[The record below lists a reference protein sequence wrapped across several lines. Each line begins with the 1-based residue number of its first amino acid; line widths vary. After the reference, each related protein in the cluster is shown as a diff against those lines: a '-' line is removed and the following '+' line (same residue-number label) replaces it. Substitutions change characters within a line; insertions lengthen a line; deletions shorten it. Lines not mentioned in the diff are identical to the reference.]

1 MEKHSVSKLIGAPP
15 GYIGYDEAGQLTE
28 KVRRRPYCVILFDE
42 IEKAHPDVLNT
53 LLQILDDGRITDAQG
68 RYVNFENTV
77 IIMTSN
83 AGSDRRDGAVGFGNT
98 LTQQGREKAL
108 KALQDIMRP
117 EFINRI
123 DEVISFNQLTKEDFA
138 KIASIMLGDLQK
150 GVARAG
156 ITLTWEEAVP
166 QKLAEESYSVK
177 YGARNLR
184 RLIEK
189 QLEDQAANLIL
200 DSYADP
206 IRALHAVVRDD
217 RIVVERA

>member
-1 MEKHSVSKLIGAPP
+1 
-15 GYIGYDEAGQLTE
+15 
-28 KVRRRPYCVILFDE
+28 
-42 IEKAHPDVLNT
+42 
-53 LLQILDDGRITDAQG
+53 
-68 RYVNFENTV
+68 
-77 IIMTSN
+77 MTSN

-108 KALQDIMRP
+108 KALSDIMRP

-123 DEVISFNQLTKEDFA
+123 DEVISFNQLTREDFA
-138 KIASIMLGDLQK
+138 KIASIMLSDLKK
-150 GVARAG
+150 GVERTG
-156 ITLTWEEAVP
+156 ITLTWDEAVP
-166 QKLAEESYSVK
+166 HKLAEDSYSVK

-206 IRALHAVVRDD
+206 IRALHATLREDK
-217 RIVVERA
+217 IVVERA

>member
-1 MEKHSVSKLIGAPP
+1 M
-15 GYIGYDEAGQLTE
+15 
-28 KVRRRPYCVILFDE
+28 
-42 IEKAHPDVLNT
+42 LNT

>member
-1 MEKHSVSKLIGAPP
+1 MKKPDWSGLRS
-15 GYIGYDEAGQLTE
+15 
-28 KVRRRPYCVILFDE
+28 
-42 IEKAHPDVLNT
+42 EKAHPDVLNT

-123 DEVISFNQLTKEDFA
+123 DEVISFNQLTREDFA
-138 KIASIMLGDLQK
+138 RIAAIMLGDLK
-150 GVARAG
+150 RGVSRAG
-156 ITLTWEEAVP
+156 IDLSWEEAVP
-166 QKLAEESYSVK
+166 EKLAEDSYSVK

-189 QLEDQAANLIL
+189 QVEDQAANLIL

-206 IRALHAVVRDD
+206 VRALRAVVRDGQ
-217 RIVVERA
+217 ILVEKA

>member
-1 MEKHSVSKLIGAPP
+1 
-15 GYIGYDEAGQLTE
+15 
-28 KVRRRPYCVILFDE
+28 
-42 IEKAHPDVLNT
+42 
-53 LLQILDDGRITDAQG
+53 
-68 RYVNFENTV
+68 
-77 IIMTSN
+77 
-83 AGSDRRDGAVGFGNT
+83 
-98 LTQQGREKAL
+98 
-108 KALQDIMRP
+108 MRP

-138 KIASIMLGDLQK
+138 KITSIMLGDLQK

>member
-1 MEKHSVSKLIGAPP
+1 M
-15 GYIGYDEAGQLTE
+15 GYDEAGQLTE
-28 KVRRRPYCVILFDE
+28 KIRRKPYSLILFDE

-53 LLQILDDGRITDAQG
+53 LLQILDDGRVTDAQG

-108 KALQDIMRP
+108 KALSDIMRP

-123 DEVISFNQLTKEDFA
+123 DEVISFNQLTREDFTR
-138 KIASIMLGDLQK
+138 IASIMLNDLK
-150 GVARAG
+150 RGVARAG
-156 ITLTWEEAVP
+156 IELTWEDAVP
-166 QKLAEESYSVK
+166 AKLAEESYSVK

-200 DSYADP
+200 DAYADP
-206 IRALHAVVRDD
+206 VRALHAVVREDK
-217 RIVVERA
+217 IVVERA